1 MKATLGERMRP
12 LLRTISQSV
21 RKYLITGVLVSLPL
35 IVTVYVLWFVFSFLE
50 GAFGDLVRFVF
61 GRRIPGAS
69 IVLTVGLLLF
79 IGMFAANVLGRRLIA
94 FGERI
99 LMAIPIV
106 RPIYNSVKQVI
117 DAFSAQGSGNSFKQA
132 VLIEYPRRGIYA
144 LAFVTNET
152 VGPLLEAENG
162 TLVAVF
168 VPTTP
173 NPTSGFIL
181 FLPQEDI
188 MPTKLTVEQA
198 FKLIISGGIIL
209 PLGPEALAEGNNRL
223 LGPEAIPVGGDG
235 KEGPR
240 PH

>member
-1 MKATLGERMRP
+1 MRP
-12 LLRTISQSV
+12 GLRTISQSF
-21 RKYLITGVLVSLPL
+21 RKYLITGILVSLPL

-50 GAFGDLVRFVF
+50 GAFGDFVRLVF
-61 GRRIPGAS
+61 GRRIPGAG
-69 IVLTVGLLLF
+69 IVMTVGLLLF
-79 IGMFAANVLGRRLIA
+79 IGMFAANVLGRRLIE

-99 LMAIPIV
+99 LLTIPIV

-117 DAFSAQGSGNSFKQA
+117 DAFSAQKGGDSFKRA
-132 VLIEYPRRGIYA
+132 VLIEYPRREMYV

-152 VGPLLEAENG
+152 IGPVLEGEDG

-181 FLPQEDI
+181 FLPREDI
-188 MPTKLTVEQA
+188 RPTALTVEQA

-209 PLGPEALAEGNNRL
+209 PPGLEGTAEGGMVPQ
-223 LGPEAIPVGGDG
+223 GPEAIPVGGDG
-235 KEGPR
+235 EGAIGR
-240 PH
+240 D